1 MVLLHAVPVTSDLYV
16 QRKVCKVQ
24 QVRNPEGGS
33 KFAET
38 DKAQDAETNKMPH
51 DGSLYV

>member
-1 MVLLHAVPVTSDLYV
+1 MPVTSDLCV
-16 QRKVCKVQ
+16 QKKVCKMQ
-24 QVRNPEGGS
+24 QDLVRNPEGGS